1 MHSQSQN
8 NFKEVSSLSN
18 NLKNSA
24 SLNYNMNHQQQQQQQ
39 KSHHQTHINNL
50 KRVKKHLEF
59 NGPECW
65 INFKFD
71 YDAISQILPQPLL
84 DL

>member
-1 MHSQSQN
+1 MNHHHHQK
-8 NFKEVSSLSN
+8 NFNTSN
-18 NLKNSA
+18 NN
-24 SLNYNMNHQQQQQQQ
+24 NNNN
-39 KSHHQTHINNL
+39 INNL